1 MRLTLLATGLV
12 AAVSAVLL
20 WLGWM
25 LVGEV
30 AASLPTLPPQTP
42 VLVDGVA
49 VPAGEIAAAL
59 GHSARTE
66 VLQVG
71 SVAFALVVIA
81 AALVSWVLAG
91 HVLRPVHEVTATAR
105 RLSAESLDERIDL
118 EGPRDEV
125 AELADTFDAMLDRLQ
140 AAFDAQRRFV
150 ANASHELRTPLAVL
164 RTEIDVTL
172 ADPDADVAELRRMA
186 GVLREATRRAE
197 GLVEG
202 LLLLARTEAADHRSA
217 AGDAPVDLDLAAR
230 GALDA
235 VRAEVEGRRLRAD
248 VGGSDGGGGS
258 GGHGAPSDTAVVVGD
273 AALLERVVGNLVE
286 NAVRH
291 NVEGGW
297 LTVTTR
303 RLPDGTTERGARATE
318 PADRERP
325 SVELVVAS
333 SGPELDP
340 ARVPDLF
347 EPFRRG
353 ADRVGNGSGLGL
365 SIVRA
370 VVRSHGG
377 TVTAEPVPG
386 GGLSVRVLLP
396 AAPEDQASGS
406 LNTGVTVPSL
416 TRGPAGSPGRAGS
429 GPADRAWAGGACWC
443 RGPAGGRS
451 GGVVLGRPGV
461 LVPATGA
468 PGAGGGRVARGSAR
482 RGRRGPARR
491 AGRGVQRLHQTR
503 QGELALPGAGVPGRE
518 HGVDGHRVDRLGR
531 GPAQPAHEIGL
542 ERGSRPGCPTARRAW
557 RDGRARPRGARRRP
571 GPCRPTG

>member
-1 MRLTLLATGLV
+1 MFRPAERPPADGRPAAASAARARRRRGPGLRVRLTLLATGLV

-30 AASLPTLPPQTP
+30 AASLPTLPPETP
-42 VLVDGVA
+42 VLVDGVS
-49 VPAGEIAAAL
+49 VPAGEIATAL
-59 GHSARTE
+59 GHSARIE
-66 VLQVG
+66 VLQIG
-71 SVAFALVVIA
+71 AIAFALVVIA
-81 AALVSWVLAG
+81 AAMVSWVLAG

-186 GVLREATRRAE
+186 GVLRDATRRAE

-202 LLLLARTEAADHRSA
+202 LLLLARTEAADQHPA
-217 AGDAPVDLDLAAR
+217 AGDEDLDLDHAVHR
-230 GALDA
+230 ALDA
-235 VRAEVEGRRLRAD
+235 VRAEVEGRHVRVSITSPDGEAPV
-248 VGGSDGGGGS
+248 VG
-258 GGHGAPSDTAVVVGD
+258 GD

-286 NAVRH
+286 NGVRH

-297 LTVTTR
+297 LAVTTR
-303 RLPDGTTERGARATE
+303 RVPEGAVE
-318 PADRERP
+318 VADRGSP
-325 SVELVVAS
+325 AVELVVAS

-353 ADRVGNGSGLGL
+353 TDRVGTGSGLGL

-377 TVTAEPVPG
+377 SVTAEPVPG

-396 AAPEDQASGS
+396 AAPLDQPSGS
-406 LNTGVTVPSL
+406 LNSGATVP
-416 TRGPAGSPGRAGS
+416 T
-429 GPADRAWAGGACWC
+429 
-443 RGPAGGRS
+443 
-451 GGVVLGRPGV
+451 
-461 LVPATGA
+461 
-468 PGAGGGRVARGSAR
+468 
-482 RGRRGPARR
+482 
-491 AGRGVQRLHQTR
+491 
-503 QGELALPGAGVPGRE
+503 
-518 HGVDGHRVDRLGR
+518 
-531 GPAQPAHEIGL
+531 
-542 ERGSRPGCPTARRAW
+542 
-557 RDGRARPRGARRRP
+557 
-571 GPCRPTG
+571 

>member
-1 MRLTLLATGLV
+1 MLRRADRAPEEGRTPSPAAARARRRRGPGLRVRLTLLATGLV

-71 SVAFALVVIA
+71 SVAFALVVLA
-81 AALVSWVLAG
+81 AAMVSWVLAG

-186 GVLREATRRAE
+186 GVLRDATRRAE

-202 LLLLARTEAADHRSA
+202 LLLLARTEAADHRPA
-217 AGDAPVDLDLAAR
+217 AGDAPGRPGPRRPGCAGRGPRRGRGQAPAR
-230 GALDA
+230 RRRRIGRWRR
-235 VRAEVEGRRLRAD
+235 VRGTRGPA
-248 VGGSDGGGGS
+248 
-258 GGHGAPSDTAVVVGD
+258 DTAVVVGD

-297 LTVTTR
+297 LAVTTR
-303 RLPDGTTERGARATE
+303 RLPDG
-318 PADRERP
+318 
-325 SVELVVAS
+325 
-333 SGPELDP
+333 
-340 ARVPDLF
+340 
-347 EPFRRG
+347 RR
-353 ADRVGNGSGLGL
+353 
-365 SIVRA
+365 
-370 VVRSHGG
+370 
-377 TVTAEPVPG
+377 
-386 GGLSVRVLLP
+386 
-396 AAPEDQASGS
+396 
-406 LNTGVTVPSL
+406 
-416 TRGPAGSPGRAGS
+416 
-429 GPADRAWAGGACWC
+429 
-443 RGPAGGRS
+443 
-451 GGVVLGRPGV
+451 
-461 LVPATGA
+461 
-468 PGAGGGRVARGSAR
+468 RVARAR
-482 RGRRGPARR
+482 SPPSKERPTSSSSSPRR
-491 AGRGVQRLHQTR
+491 ARSST
-503 QGELALPGAGVPGRE
+503 
-518 HGVDGHRVDRLGR
+518 
-531 GPAQPAHEIGL
+531 
-542 ERGSRPGCPTARRAW
+542 RPGCPTCSSRSAAAPTASGPAPGSGCRSCGRSCVRTAAR
-557 RDGRARPRGARRRP
+557 
-571 GPCRPTG
+571 

>member
-1 MRLTLLATGLV
+1 VFRPAERPPAAGWSAASATRARRRRGPGLRVRLTLLATGLV

-30 AASLPTLPPQTP
+30 AASLPTLPPETP
-42 VLVDGVA
+42 VLVDGVS
-49 VPAGEIAAAL
+49 VPAGEIATAL
-59 GHSARTE
+59 GHSARIE
-66 VLQVG
+66 VLQIG
-71 SVAFALVVIA
+71 AIAFALVVIA
-81 AALVSWVLAG
+81 AAMVSWVLAG

-186 GVLREATRRAE
+186 GVLRDATRRAE
-197 GLVEG
+197 GLVDG
-202 LLLLARTEAADHRSA
+202 LLLLARTEAADQHPA
-217 AGDAPVDLDLAAR
+217 AGDEDLDLDLAAR
-230 GALDA
+230 RALDA
-235 VRAEVEGRRLRAD
+235 VRAEVEARRLRVSITRAD
-248 VGGSDGGGGS
+248 GEAGPAPVVG
-258 GGHGAPSDTAVVVGD
+258 GD

-286 NAVRH
+286 NGVRH

-297 LTVTTR
+297 LAVTTR
-303 RLPDGTTERGARATE
+303 PVPDSRSSE
-318 PADRERP
+318 
-325 SVELVVAS
+325 VELVVAS

-353 ADRVGNGSGLGL
+353 ADRVGTGSGLGL

-377 TVTAEPVPG
+377 SVSAEPVPG

-396 AAPEDQASGS
+396 AVPQDQASGS
-406 LNTGVTVPSL
+406 LNTGATVP
-416 TRGPAGSPGRAGS
+416 T
-429 GPADRAWAGGACWC
+429 
-443 RGPAGGRS
+443 
-451 GGVVLGRPGV
+451 
-461 LVPATGA
+461 
-468 PGAGGGRVARGSAR
+468 
-482 RGRRGPARR
+482 
-491 AGRGVQRLHQTR
+491 
-503 QGELALPGAGVPGRE
+503 
-518 HGVDGHRVDRLGR
+518 
-531 GPAQPAHEIGL
+531 
-542 ERGSRPGCPTARRAW
+542 
-557 RDGRARPRGARRRP
+557 
-571 GPCRPTG
+571 

>member
-1 MRLTLLATGLV
+1 MRIRLTLLATGLV
-12 AAVSAVLL
+12 AAVSALLL

-30 AASLPTLPPQTP
+30 AASLPTLAPQTP
-42 VLVDGVA
+42 VLVDGVS

-71 SVAFALVVIA
+71 TVAFALVVVA
-81 AALVSWVLAG
+81 AAMVSWVLTG

-105 RLSAESLDERIDL
+105 HLSAESLDERIDL

-186 GVLREATRRAE
+186 GVLRDATRRAE

-202 LLLLARTEAADHRSA
+202 LLLLARTEAAEHRA
-217 AGDAPVDLDLAAR
+217 VGGDEPVDLDLAAH

-235 VRAEVEGRRLRAD
+235 VRAEVEARRLRIEVSPGPA
-248 VGGSDGGGGS
+248 GE
-258 GGHGAPSDTAVVVGD
+258 AAVVVGD

-297 LTVTTR
+297 LAVTAR
-303 RLPDGTTERGARATE
+303 RL
-318 PADRERP
+318 ADDDVPR
-325 SVELVVAS
+325 VELVVAS

-340 ARVPDLF
+340 ERVPDLF

-353 ADRVGNGSGLGL
+353 ADRVGSGSGLGL

-377 TVTAEPVPG
+377 TVDAEPVPG
-386 GGLSVRVLLP
+386 GGLSVRVVLP
-396 AAPEDQASGS
+396 AAPESQASGS
-406 LNTGVTVPSL
+406 LNNGATVP
-416 TRGPAGSPGRAGS
+416 T
-429 GPADRAWAGGACWC
+429 
-443 RGPAGGRS
+443 
-451 GGVVLGRPGV
+451 
-461 LVPATGA
+461 
-468 PGAGGGRVARGSAR
+468 
-482 RGRRGPARR
+482 
-491 AGRGVQRLHQTR
+491 
-503 QGELALPGAGVPGRE
+503 
-518 HGVDGHRVDRLGR
+518 
-531 GPAQPAHEIGL
+531 
-542 ERGSRPGCPTARRAW
+542 
-557 RDGRARPRGARRRP
+557 
-571 GPCRPTG
+571 

>member
-1 MRLTLLATGLV
+1 MFRPAERPPADGRPAAASAARARRRRGPGLRVRLTLLATGLV

-30 AASLPTLPPQTP
+30 AASLPTLPPETP
-42 VLVDGVA
+42 VLVDGVS
-49 VPAGEIAAAL
+49 VPAGEIATAL
-59 GHSARTE
+59 GHSARIE
-66 VLQVG
+66 VLQIG
-71 SVAFALVVIA
+71 AIAFALVVIA
-81 AALVSWVLAG
+81 AAMVSWVLAG

-186 GVLREATRRAE
+186 GVLRDATRRAE

-202 LLLLARTEAADHRSA
+202 LLLLARTEAADQHPA
-217 AGDAPVDLDLAAR
+217 AGDEDLDLDHAVHR
-230 GALDA
+230 ALDA
-235 VRAEVEGRRLRAD
+235 VRAEVEGRHVRVSITSPDGEAPV
-248 VGGSDGGGGS
+248 VG
-258 GGHGAPSDTAVVVGD
+258 GD

-286 NAVRH
+286 NGVRH

-297 LTVTTR
+297 LAVTTR
-303 RLPDGTTERGARATE
+303 RVPEGAVE
-318 PADRERP
+318 VADRGSP
-325 SVELVVAS
+325 AVELVVAS

-353 ADRVGNGSGLGL
+353 TDRVGTGSGLGL

-377 TVTAEPVPG
+377 SVSAEPVPG

-396 AAPEDQASGS
+396 AAPLDQPSGS
-406 LNTGVTVPSL
+406 LNSGATVP
-416 TRGPAGSPGRAGS
+416 T
-429 GPADRAWAGGACWC
+429 
-443 RGPAGGRS
+443 
-451 GGVVLGRPGV
+451 
-461 LVPATGA
+461 
-468 PGAGGGRVARGSAR
+468 
-482 RGRRGPARR
+482 
-491 AGRGVQRLHQTR
+491 
-503 QGELALPGAGVPGRE
+503 
-518 HGVDGHRVDRLGR
+518 
-531 GPAQPAHEIGL
+531 
-542 ERGSRPGCPTARRAW
+542 
-557 RDGRARPRGARRRP
+557 
-571 GPCRPTG
+571 

>member
-1 MRLTLLATGLV
+1 MFRRVDRAPEEGRPAAASRARRRRGPGLRVRLTLLATGLV

-42 VLVDGVA
+42 VLVDGVS

-71 SVAFALVVIA
+71 TIAFALVVVA
-81 AALVSWVLAG
+81 AAMVSWVLTG

-172 ADPDADVAELRRMA
+172 ADPEADVAELRRMA
-186 GVLREATRRAE
+186 GVLRDATRRAE

-202 LLLLARTEAADHRSA
+202 LLLLARTEAAQHRP
-217 AGDAPVDLDLAAR
+217 AGADEPVDLDLAAH

-235 VRAEVEGRRLRAD
+235 VRAEVECRRLR
-248 VGGSDGGGGS
+248 VEITPDGRE
-258 GGHGAPSDTAVVVGD
+258 APVVVGD

-297 LTVTTR
+297 LSVTTR
-303 RLPDGTTERGARATE
+303 FLAEDAAEHAERGV
-318 PADRERP
+318 PQ
-325 SVELVVAS
+325 VELVVAS
-333 SGPELDP
+333 SGPQLDP
-340 ARVPDLF
+340 ERVPDLF

-353 ADRVGNGSGLGL
+353 TDRVGTGSGLGL

-377 TVTAEPVPG
+377 SVAAEPVPD
-386 GGLSVRVLLP
+386 GGLSVRVVLP

-406 LNTGVTVPSL
+406 LNTGVTVP
-416 TRGPAGSPGRAGS
+416 T
-429 GPADRAWAGGACWC
+429 
-443 RGPAGGRS
+443 
-451 GGVVLGRPGV
+451 
-461 LVPATGA
+461 
-468 PGAGGGRVARGSAR
+468 
-482 RGRRGPARR
+482 
-491 AGRGVQRLHQTR
+491 
-503 QGELALPGAGVPGRE
+503 
-518 HGVDGHRVDRLGR
+518 
-531 GPAQPAHEIGL
+531 
-542 ERGSRPGCPTARRAW
+542 
-557 RDGRARPRGARRRP
+557 
-571 GPCRPTG
+571 

>member
-1 MRLTLLATGLV
+1 VRLTLLATGLV

-71 SVAFALVVIA
+71 SVAFALVVA
-81 AALVSWVLAG
+81 AAAMVSWVLTG

-186 GVLREATRRAE
+186 GVLRDATRRAE

-217 AGDAPVDLDLAAR
+217 AGDERVDLDLAAR

-235 VRAEVEGRRLRAD
+235 VRAEVEGRRLRVD
-248 VGGSDGGGGS
+248 VS
-258 GGHGAPSDTAVVVGD
+258 HGADGAAGETALVVGD

-297 LTVTTR
+297 LSVTTR
-303 RLPDGTTERGARATE
+303 RVLEGAPE
-318 PADRERP
+318 HADREHPR
-325 SVELVVAS
+325 VELVVGS

-340 ARVPDLF
+340 ERVPDLF

-353 ADRVGNGSGLGL
+353 ADRVGTGSGLGL

-377 TVTAEPVPG
+377 TVAAEPVPG

-396 AAPEDQASGS
+396 AAPEDQVSGS
-406 LNTGVTVPSL
+406 LNTGVTVP
-416 TRGPAGSPGRAGS
+416 T
-429 GPADRAWAGGACWC
+429 
-443 RGPAGGRS
+443 
-451 GGVVLGRPGV
+451 
-461 LVPATGA
+461 
-468 PGAGGGRVARGSAR
+468 
-482 RGRRGPARR
+482 
-491 AGRGVQRLHQTR
+491 
-503 QGELALPGAGVPGRE
+503 
-518 HGVDGHRVDRLGR
+518 
-531 GPAQPAHEIGL
+531 
-542 ERGSRPGCPTARRAW
+542 
-557 RDGRARPRGARRRP
+557 
-571 GPCRPTG
+571 

>member
-1 MRLTLLATGLV
+1 
-12 AAVSAVLL
+12 
-20 WLGWM
+20 
-25 LVGEV
+25 
-30 AASLPTLPPQTP
+30 
-42 VLVDGVA
+42 VLVDGVS

-71 SVAFALVVIA
+71 SVAFALVVLA
-81 AALVSWVLAG
+81 AAMVSWVLSG

-186 GVLREATRRAE
+186 GVLRDATHRAE

-202 LLLLARTEAADHRSA
+202 LLLLARTEAAEHRP
-217 AGDAPVDLDLAAR
+217 AGGDGPVDLDLAAR

-248 VGGSDGGGGS
+248 ITAVGPDRADGEPGRA
-258 GGHGAPSDTAVVVGD
+258 APPPVVVGD

-297 LTVTTR
+297 LAVTTR
-303 RLPDGTTERGARATE
+303 RVPDGGAEYAERAA
-318 PADRERP
+318 PAI
-325 SVELVVAS
+325 ELVVAS
-333 SGPELDP
+333 SGPVLDP
-340 ARVPDLF
+340 DKVPDLF

-353 ADRVGNGSGLGL
+353 TDRVGTGSGLGL

-377 TVTAEPVPG
+377 SVTAEPVPG

-396 AAPEDQASGS
+396 AAPVDQPSGS
-406 LNTGVTVPSL
+406 LKTGATVPS
-416 TRGPAGSPGRAGS
+416 
-429 GPADRAWAGGACWC
+429 
-443 RGPAGGRS
+443 
-451 GGVVLGRPGV
+451 
-461 LVPATGA
+461 
-468 PGAGGGRVARGSAR
+468 
-482 RGRRGPARR
+482 
-491 AGRGVQRLHQTR
+491 
-503 QGELALPGAGVPGRE
+503 
-518 HGVDGHRVDRLGR
+518 
-531 GPAQPAHEIGL
+531 
-542 ERGSRPGCPTARRAW
+542 
-557 RDGRARPRGARRRP
+557 
-571 GPCRPTG
+571 

>member
-1 MRLTLLATGLV
+1 MFRPADRAPADGRPAASAARARRRRGPGLRVRLTLLATGLV

-30 AASLPTLPPQTP
+30 AASLPTLPPETP
-42 VLVDGVA
+42 VLVDGVS
-49 VPAGEIAAAL
+49 VPAGEIATAL
-59 GHSARTE
+59 GHSARIE
-66 VLQVG
+66 VLQIG
-71 SVAFALVVIA
+71 SIAFALVVMA
-81 AALVSWVLAG
+81 AAMVSWVLAG

-186 GVLREATRRAE
+186 GVLRDATRRAE

-202 LLLLARTEAADHRSA
+202 LLLLARTEAADQHPA
-217 AGDAPVDLDLAAR
+217 AGDEDLDLDLAAR
-230 GALDA
+230 RALDA
-235 VRAEVEGRRLRAD
+235 VRAEVEGRRLHVSITSEAGD
-248 VGGSDGGGGS
+248 SGTAPVVG
-258 GGHGAPSDTAVVVGD
+258 GD

-286 NAVRH
+286 NGVRH

-297 LTVTTR
+297 LAVTTR
-303 RLPDGTTERGARATE
+303 RLPDDATEHTERATE
-318 PADRERP
+318 PGDRGSP
-325 SVELVVAS
+325 TVELVVAS
-333 SGPELDP
+333 SGPELDA

-353 ADRVGNGSGLGL
+353 TDRVGRGSGLGL

-377 TVTAEPVPG
+377 SVSAEPVPG

-396 AAPEDQASGS
+396 AVPQDQASGS
-406 LNTGVTVPSL
+406 LNTGATVP
-416 TRGPAGSPGRAGS
+416 T
-429 GPADRAWAGGACWC
+429 
-443 RGPAGGRS
+443 
-451 GGVVLGRPGV
+451 
-461 LVPATGA
+461 
-468 PGAGGGRVARGSAR
+468 
-482 RGRRGPARR
+482 
-491 AGRGVQRLHQTR
+491 
-503 QGELALPGAGVPGRE
+503 
-518 HGVDGHRVDRLGR
+518 
-531 GPAQPAHEIGL
+531 
-542 ERGSRPGCPTARRAW
+542 
-557 RDGRARPRGARRRP
+557 
-571 GPCRPTG
+571 

>member
-1 MRLTLLATGLV
+1 VLRRADRAPEEGRTLTPAGIRARRRRGPGLRVRLTLLATGLV

-71 SVAFALVVIA
+71 SVAFALVVA
-81 AALVSWVLAG
+81 AAAMVSWVLTG
-91 HVLRPVHEVTATAR
+91 HVLRPVHDVTATAR

-125 AELADTFDAMLDRLQ
+125 AELADTFDAMLERLQ

-186 GVLREATRRAE
+186 GVLRDATRRAE

-202 LLLLARTEAADHRSA
+202 LLLLARTEAADHRTA
-217 AGDAPVDLDLAAR
+217 TGDERVDLDLAAR

-235 VRAEVEGRRLRAD
+235 VRAEVEGRRLR
-248 VGGSDGGGGS
+248 VEV
-258 GGHGAPSDTAVVVGD
+258 GHGGDGVAVDAGVVGD

-297 LTVTTR
+297 LAVTTR
-303 RLPDGTTERGARATE
+303 RVVDGENPR
-318 PADRERP
+318 
-325 SVELVVAS
+325 VELVVGS

-340 ARVPDLF
+340 EKIPDLF

-353 ADRVGNGSGLGL
+353 ADRVGTGSGLGL

-377 TVTAEPVPG
+377 TVGAEPVPG

-396 AAPEDQASGS
+396 AAPEDQVSGS
-406 LNTGVTVPSL
+406 LNTGVTVP
-416 TRGPAGSPGRAGS
+416 T
-429 GPADRAWAGGACWC
+429 
-443 RGPAGGRS
+443 
-451 GGVVLGRPGV
+451 
-461 LVPATGA
+461 
-468 PGAGGGRVARGSAR
+468 
-482 RGRRGPARR
+482 
-491 AGRGVQRLHQTR
+491 
-503 QGELALPGAGVPGRE
+503 
-518 HGVDGHRVDRLGR
+518 
-531 GPAQPAHEIGL
+531 
-542 ERGSRPGCPTARRAW
+542 
-557 RDGRARPRGARRRP
+557 
-571 GPCRPTG
+571 

>member
-1 MRLTLLATGLV
+1 VFRPADRPPAQGWSAAASGTRARRRRGPGLRVRLTLLATGLV

-30 AASLPTLPPQTP
+30 AASLPTLPPETP
-42 VLVDGVA
+42 VLVDGVS
-49 VPAGEIAAAL
+49 VPAGEIATAL
-59 GHSARTE
+59 GHSARIE
-66 VLQVG
+66 VLQIG
-71 SVAFALVVIA
+71 SIAFALVVMA
-81 AALVSWVLAG
+81 AAMVSWVLAG

-186 GVLREATRRAE
+186 GVLRDATRRAE

-202 LLLLARTEAADHRSA
+202 LLLLARTEAADQHPA
-217 AGDAPVDLDLAAR
+217 AGDEDLDLDLAAR
-230 GALDA
+230 RALDA
-235 VRAEVEGRRLRAD
+235 VRAEVEGRRLRVSITSESGTSESGTSGTAPV
-248 VGGSDGGGGS
+248 VG
-258 GGHGAPSDTAVVVGD
+258 GD

-286 NAVRH
+286 NGVRH

-297 LTVTTR
+297 LAVTTR
-303 RLPDGTTERGARATE
+303 RLPDTATDH
-318 PADRERP
+318 ADRGSP
-325 SVELVVAS
+325 TVELVVAS
-333 SGPELDP
+333 SGPELD
-340 ARVPDLF
+340 ASRVPDLF

-353 ADRVGNGSGLGL
+353 TDRVGNGSGLGL

-377 TVTAEPVPG
+377 SVSAEPVPG

-396 AAPEDQASGS
+396 AVPQDQPSGS
-406 LNTGVTVPSL
+406 LNSGATVP
-416 TRGPAGSPGRAGS
+416 T
-429 GPADRAWAGGACWC
+429 
-443 RGPAGGRS
+443 
-451 GGVVLGRPGV
+451 
-461 LVPATGA
+461 
-468 PGAGGGRVARGSAR
+468 
-482 RGRRGPARR
+482 
-491 AGRGVQRLHQTR
+491 
-503 QGELALPGAGVPGRE
+503 
-518 HGVDGHRVDRLGR
+518 
-531 GPAQPAHEIGL
+531 
-542 ERGSRPGCPTARRAW
+542 
-557 RDGRARPRGARRRP
+557 
-571 GPCRPTG
+571 